1 MDFTAP
7 VGLVGIWLAY
17 FLYQL
22 EKRPLLPLNEPHLEE
37 ALHMAGNER
46 ASRRHE
52 ESDVDV
58 WAIGRFVIAM
68 IAVVAVA
75 LGLLFGLFRY
85 FESISGGMKPV
96 ADEHVNAG
104 KRPPQ
109 PHLEEKPVVDLRKIR
124 AAEDKAL
131 SSYGWIDKEHGVV
144 RIPVA
149 RAIDLLTQRGLPA
162 RQAAPSAGELK

>member
-1 MDFTAP
+1 
-7 VGLVGIWLAY
+7 
-17 FLYQL
+17 
-22 EKRPLLPLNEPHLEE
+22 
-37 ALHMAGNER
+37 MAGNER
-46 ASRRHE
+46 GPQHE

-68 IAVVAVA
+68 IAVIAVA

-85 FESISGGMKPV
+85 FESISGGVKPV
-96 ADEHVNAG
+96 AEEHVNTG

-109 PHLEEKPVVDLRKIR
+109 PRLEEKPVEDLRKIR
-124 AAEDKAL
+124 EAEDKAL
-131 SSYGWIDKEHGVV
+131 SSYGWIDKEHGIV

-162 RQAAPSAGELK
+162 RQENSNESAR

>member
-1 MDFTAP
+1 
-7 VGLVGIWLAY
+7 
-17 FLYQL
+17 
-22 EKRPLLPLNEPHLEE
+22 
-37 ALHMAGNER
+37 MAGNER
-46 ASRRHE
+46 GPQHE

-85 FESISGGMKPV
+85 FESVTGGVKPV
-96 ADEHVNAG
+96 ADEHVNGG

-109 PHLEEKPVVDLRKIR
+109 PRLEETPVQDLRKMR
-124 AAEDKAL
+124 EAEDKAL

-149 RAIDLLTQRGLPA
+149 RAMDLLARRGLPA
-162 RQAAPSAGELK
+162 RQAEPPAGELK